1 MRQESNVVITAS
13 QDATKISP
21 FNMQK
26 LILKNAD
33 IRSTYD
39 RSKDNE
45 WKYKSISI
53 LNQKNLNLPKD
64 ILAFTKQI

>member
-39 RSKDNE
+39 HSKDNE

>member
-45 WKYKSISI
+45 WKHKSISI

>member
-1 MRQESNVVITAS
+1 MQISDQHMTA
-13 QDATKISP
+13 Q
-21 FNMQK
+21 
-26 LILKNAD
+26 
-33 IRSTYD
+33 
-39 RSKDNE
+39 KDNE